1 MTSLRLR
8 AAALAAVAAIGFATL
23 SAGAAQAAPGT
34 AQAPAPAPA
43 AAAQAPAPAAVAAT
57 ATALSAPTRIPM
69 NSAIYRNQAWYSPDN
84 HIMLAMQGDGNVV
97 LYRDTTPIWV
107 AKGAIP
113 NGNVLVM
120 QGDGNLVVYAADNTP
135 LWSSGTA
142 GHAGAELTVYNEGAI
157 AVEQNGKVLWTSAP
171 PTPQLP
177 PCPPWGPPYPGQW
190 IPPWCPT
197 WPFPS

>member
-8 AAALAAVAAIGFATL
+8 AAALTAVAAIGFATL
-23 SAGAAQAAPGT
+23 SAGAAQAAPART
-34 AQAPAPAPA
+34 SAPA
-43 AAAQAPAPAAVAAT
+43 AAQAAPAATAA
-57 ATALSAPTRIPM
+57 ALSAPTHIPM
-69 NSAIYRNQAWYSPDN
+69 NSVISRNQAWYSPDH

-113 NGNVLVM
+113 NGNILAM

-135 LWSSGTA
+135 LWWSGTA
-142 GHAGAELTVYNEGAI
+142 GHPGAELTVYNEGVI
-157 AVEQNGKVLWTSAP
+157 AVELNGTVLWTSAP
-171 PTPQLP
+171 PAPHLP
-177 PCPPWGPPYPGQW
+177 PCPVWGPPYPGQW